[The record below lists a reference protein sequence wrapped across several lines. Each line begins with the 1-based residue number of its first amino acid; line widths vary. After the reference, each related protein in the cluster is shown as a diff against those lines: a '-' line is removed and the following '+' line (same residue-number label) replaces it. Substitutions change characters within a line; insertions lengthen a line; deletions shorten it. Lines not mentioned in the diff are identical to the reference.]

1 MNDPDELEQ
10 EIRGLFNKSIEQV
23 SGQDEVA
30 HAYHIANRQ
39 RGIWDVAMMIG
50 IGAITLIRVMLAPST
65 NLTRP
70 NNNKINSGD
79 NGNG

>member
-10 EIRGLFNKSIEQV
+10 EIRGLFKKSIEQV
-23 SGQDEVA
+23 SGQDEVT

-50 IGAITLIRVMLAPST
+50 IGAITLIRVLLAPST
-65 NLTRP
+65 TLSRP
-70 NNNKINSGD
+70 NNNKSTGD
-79 NGNG
+79 SDNE